1 MHLIISTDGLTSMQR
16 DCCPSSS
23 LYQNR
28 LNRLLI
34 RTFSPLSTEESDG
47 MTDDIIVSVKTTVI
61 ADMILCGS
69 AWVYKKFN
77 IKSKGGLVT
86 EGGIEENVRAP
97 RV

>member
-1 MHLIISTDGLTSMQR
+1 MHLIISADGLTSMQR
-16 DCCPSSS
+16 DCCPSSN
-23 LYQNR
+23 LYPNR

-34 RTFSPLSTEESDG
+34 CTFSPLSTEESDG

-77 IKSKGGLVT
+77 IKSKGSLVT

>member
-47 MTDDIIVSVKTTVI
+47 MTDDIIVSVENTVI
-61 ADMILCGS
+61 ADMILSGS
-69 AWVYKKFN
+69 VWVYKKFN
-77 IKSKGGLVT
+77 IKIKGGLVT
-86 EGGIEENVRAP
+86 EGGIEEDVRAP